1 MSEAVDL
8 HVHLVGNGRSGSGC
22 RIRTR
27 WWQGLFVQAMTRN
40 IGLRS
45 APSDRDLDSS
55 YVFQLGHWLEDSSLA
70 AAVILACDEVY
81 EENGNRRSD
90 LSGFYVPND
99 FVLQTARERPGFLA
113 GASIHPARPDAME
126 ALECCADAGAVLIKL
141 LPCMHMIDPNRRAY
155 KRFWQRMADLRLPLL
170 AHTGGEFSLPTY
182 RWDLQNPE
190 CLRLPLDCGV
200 TVIAAHCGTRALP
213 CDHDYFDVFESMRHS
228 YPNLYGD
235 LAALSQPTHLR
246 SLARLRENPERIL
259 YGSDYPV
266 VTAVLWS
273 KLKGWFSNDEYRRLR
288 AIKNPLEKTF
298 QFTRALGFPD
308 SVFTDAWKLLRL
320 PERKGIR
327 NR

>member
-1 MSEAVDL
+1 MSGAVDL

-40 IGLRS
+40 IGLRA
-45 APSDRDLDSS
+45 APRDRDLDSS
-55 YVFQLGHWLEDSSLA
+55 YVFQLSHWLEDSSLA

-113 GASIHPARPDAME
+113 GASIHPARPDALE

-141 LPCMHMIDPNRRAY
+141 LPCMHVIDPNRSAY

-182 RWDLQNPE
+182 RRDLQNPE

-213 CDHDYFDVFESMRHS
+213 WDHDYFDVFESMRRS

-266 VTAVLWS
+266 ITAVFWS

-308 SVFTDAWKLLRL
+308 SVFTDAWKLLRTR
-320 PERKGIR
+320 PACS
-327 NR
+327 